1 LQFKTLAVV
10 SVTAQ
15 EDLMM
20 FGIDWNNPQTLW
32 LNLTNL
38 ALGVVTLLAVLV
50 VVGAVGWEFVL
61 RRRRMRAMS
70 GVDTEK
76 HSMLHA
82 GSPYSLPVPGLGLTM
97 ADGGD
102 VMKPPAAAA
111 PEDDQ
116 ERK

>member
-1 LQFKTLAVV
+1 
-10 SVTAQ
+10 
-15 EDLMM
+15 M

-50 VVGAVGWEFVL
+50 VVGAVGWEFVV
-61 RRRRMRAMS
+61 RRRRGHAMS
-70 GVDTEK
+70 GINE
-76 HSMLHA
+76 

-97 ADGGD
+97 ADGGE
-102 VMKPPAAAA
+102 VVKPPAAAT
-111 PEDDQ
+111 PEDGQ